1 MHAMAPATLTAIV
14 GLTVTITTPYY
25 PFPRLY
31 NFSDTVG
38 VLTTPIVL
46 IAGLIALATVWAT
59 RRLRSPNTGSQVALD
74 RTFVYAA
81 SVVAI
86 VGIWIATWGL
96 MFDAFQLS
104 SFYGSVA
111 AAPAMT
117 LFFVTVALLM
127 TSLDEE
133 ASDARRWSAVASIA
147 ALLLLMTTSK
157 GRTISLSQLNEGVRS
172 SIGRHMPAD
181 WSRHTPFMTLDDNT
195 VYLDMDNPSTSAL
208 MQYSVIKI
216 LLLSRSPVFSPD
228 KLVVRS
234 FSRYGR

>member
-1 MHAMAPATLTAIV
+1 M
-14 GLTVTITTPYY
+14 
-25 PFPRLY
+25 
-31 NFSDTVG
+31 
-38 VLTTPIVL
+38 
-46 IAGLIALATVWAT
+46 
-59 RRLRSPNTGSQVALD
+59 TG
-74 RTFVYAA
+74 
-81 SVVAI
+81 
-86 VGIWIATWGL
+86 
-96 MFDAFQLS
+96 
-104 SFYGSVA
+104 
-111 AAPAMT
+111 
-117 LFFVTVALLM
+117 
-127 TSLDEE
+127 LDEE
-133 ASDARRWSAVASIA
+133 SSDARRWSAVASIA

-216 LLLSRSPVFSPD
+216 LLLSRSALFSPD